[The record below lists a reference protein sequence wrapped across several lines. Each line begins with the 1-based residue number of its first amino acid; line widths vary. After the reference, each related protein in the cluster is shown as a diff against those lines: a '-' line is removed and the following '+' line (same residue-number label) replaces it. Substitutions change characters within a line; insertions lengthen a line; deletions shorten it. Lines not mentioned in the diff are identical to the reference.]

1 MTSPSTEPT
10 TGPNNPQALFFD
22 AAGTLFELRESVGA
36 TYARLA
42 GGLGVSVAPESLDAA
57 FRKSWKAL
65 PPPLRAES
73 APNADDDRSWWKTLV
88 VNTFGLAASEPI
100 EPYRMDV
107 LFDQAFA
114 YYAKADAWKLFDD
127 VRPTLDALQGRYRL
141 LVLSNFDSRLRSV
154 LGGLGLTPYFERI
167 IVSSE
172 VGAAKP
178 HPRMFETALRACG
191 LPPSA
196 CLHIGDDARCDD
208 EGARQMGLR
217 SFLLDRPTVTLATL
231 LEKLQEV
238 GGFSLAK
245 V

>member
-1 MTSPSTEPT
+1 MPFSPSEP
-10 TGPNNPQALFFD
+10 PDARANHQALFFD
-22 AAGTLFELRESVGA
+22 AAGTLFELREPVGV

-42 GGLGVSVAPESLDAA
+42 EEQGIRVAPESLDAA

-65 PPPLRAES
+65 PPPLRAEGET
-73 APNADDDRSWWKTLV
+73 NTDDDRSWWRTLV
-88 VNTFGLAASEPI
+88 GHTFGLASPEPI
-100 EPYRMDV
+100 EAERLDA

-114 YYAKADAWKLFDD
+114 FYAKADAWQLFDD
-127 VRPTLDALQGRYRL
+127 VRPALEALQGHYRL

-154 LGGLGLTPYFERI
+154 LEGLGLTPFFERI

-191 LPPSA
+191 QPASA

-208 EGARQMGLR
+208 EGARQAGVD
-217 SFLLDRPTVTLATL
+217 SFLLDRPVVTLASL
-231 LEKLQEV
+231 VEKL
-238 GGFSLAK
+238 G
-245 V
+245 